1 MSSKT
6 GNSYNLIFS
15 LYDEKSGLS
24 PLFFILEFLM
34 RIPRIYFATSISVGQ
49 TIELTDHAFQHV
61 IKVLR
66 LKQNYKII
74 LFNGDGS
81 EYFATIETI
90 NKKNAA
96 VEITEEIISNTES
109 ALSIHLGLGI
119 SKGERMDYA
128 IQKAVELGVT
138 EITPLFTEHCVVNLD
153 EKRILKRIQHWQ
165 GVIVSACEQS
175 GRNILPK
182 LNATNTL
189 LKWSDSI
196 KEICLVFEPLAST
209 SLKDVSPDNHKISLV
224 IGPEGGLSQKEIQ
237 ELTKKENF
245 KTIKFGPRVMRTET
259 ATVSAITGIQL
270 LWGDLL

>member
-1 MSSKT
+1 
-6 GNSYNLIFS
+6 
-15 LYDEKSGLS
+15 
-24 PLFFILEFLM
+24 M
-34 RIPRIYFATSISVGQ
+34 RIPRIYFSTSISVGQ